1 MICPTHTFLGRGV
14 LSIKICGVKTTEH
27 ALETAR
33 LGVDLIGVVFAPS
46 RRQVN
51 AEQARMI
58 REALNTCEQRPGL
71 VGLFVNAPAEEIHA
85 TVEACGLEYLQLSG
99 DETPL
104 VLDKL
109 PKLPIIKG
117 IRLDG
122 TATEQAWIAEAAT
135 NQRVRLLVDAHV
147 AGSYGGT
154 GVLADWQRAA
164 TLAATTPLLL
174 AGGLNADNVAN
185 AIQAVRPWGVDVS
198 TGVETN
204 GVKDSVKIAAFVN
217 TARAVTIT

>member
-1 MICPTHTFLGRGV
+1 MP
-14 LSIKICGVKTTEH
+14 SIKICGITTTEH
-27 ALETAR
+27 ALATAR

-46 RRQVN
+46 RRRVQH
-51 AEQARMI
+51 EQARMI

-71 VGLFVNAPAEEIHA
+71 VGLFVNAPAEEIRETA
-85 TVEACGLEYLQLSG
+85 ELCGLEYLQLSG
-99 DETPL
+99 DETIE
-104 VLDKL
+104 VLDQL
-109 PKLPIIKG
+109 PQLPILKG
-117 IRLDG
+117 IRFDG

-154 GVLADWQRAA
+154 GVLADWERAA
-164 TLAATTPLLL
+164 TIAATIPLLL

-185 AIQAVRPWGVDVS
+185 AIQVVRPWGVDVS
-198 TGVETN
+198 SGVETS

-217 TARAVTIT
+217 AVRTVTMG